1 MCDPSFLAAG
11 VASATIVK
19 PIAPILT
26 LVILRVCTAI
36 TTRNF
41 QPQELGYFE
50 RECCATMFLNY
61 LASGA
66 TG

>member
-11 VASATIVK
+11 VASATIVLL
-19 PIAPILT
+19 PFLLLSFFVFAL
-26 LVILRVCTAI
+26 LSLFVISNLK
-36 TTRNF
+36 NS
-41 QPQELGYFE
+41 GYFE